1 MYPPP
6 NVIANQWS
14 WRHQNHEPA
23 SIVTSSSILVV
34 EEESSK
40 FLSLHSISKETIIF
54 FHVLYFQSSFIM
66 EWLFGKKKTPEEMLK
81 QNQRALNRAMRC
93 AIKMELLFRFSCDSY
108 IVLSLYLFVKLP
120 ISLKLKQVWSVLNVF
135 WFLSQRLMEE
145 LKSWRQVILYSWYLD
160 WNRLWN
166 FAKCIVNF
174 HISPVFKSCVF
185 STEHC

>member
-40 FLSLHSISKETIIF
+40 FLSLHCISKETIIF

-93 AIKMELLFRFSCDSY
+93 AKMELLFRFSCDSY
-108 IVLSLYLFVKLP
+108 VVLSLYLFVKLP

-135 WFLSQRLMEE
+135 WFPSQRLMEE

-174 HISPVFKSCVF
+174 HIAPVFKSCVF